1 MDQRET
7 FAAVASTILDAQPE
21 LAIVLADISTDLF
34 ADAARRH
41 PDRVI
46 NVGIREQLQ
55 LGVAGGLALTGRRP
69 IVHTYAPFLIERAYE
84 QIKIDLDHQG
94 VGAVLVSVGASYDAS
109 ELGRT
114 HFGPT
119 DVALIG
125 TLADWTVY
133 APGHPAEVAQAIR
146 DAARGDGRVYVRL
159 EARSNAHPHE
169 NVEVIRR
176 GSAATVFAVGTTL
189 DRVIDATA
197 GMDVTLVYV
206 NRPRPWPARR
216 LRALTRTRDVV
227 IVEPYLR
234 GTSSVAVSDALRGE
248 PHRYLSLGVG
258 RVDRQLYGTPA
269 DHDRA
274 HGLDVDGLRHAIDAF
289 IR

>member
-7 FAAVASTILDAQPE
+7 FAAVASELLDAQPE

-41 PDRVI
+41 PERVI

-55 LGVAGGLALTGRRP
+55 LGMAGGLALTGRRP
-69 IVHTYAPFLIERAYE
+69 IVHTYAPFLLERAYE
-84 QIKIDLDHQG
+84 QIKIDLDHQR

-114 HFGPT
+114 HFGPA
-119 DVALIG
+119 DVALID
-125 TLADWTVY
+125 TLGDWTVDT
-133 APGHPAEVAQAIR
+133 PGHPAETAEAIR
-146 DAARGDGRVYVRL
+146 DAARGAGRVYVRL
-159 EARSNAHPHE
+159 EARSNAHPHD
-169 NVEVIRR
+169 NFEVIKR
-176 GSAATVFAVGTTL
+176 GSAATVFAVGNTL
-189 DRVIDATA
+189 DRVVDATT

-206 NRPRPWPARR
+206 NRPRPLDPRR
-216 LRALTRTRDVV
+216 VRALTQTRDVV

-234 GTSSVAVSDALRGE
+234 GTSSAVVSDALHGE
-248 PHRYLSLGVG
+248 PHRFLSLGVG
-258 RVDRQLYGTPA
+258 RVDLHLYGTPA

-274 HGLDVDGLRHAIDAF
+274 HGLDVQGLRHAIDAF
-289 IR
+289 TR